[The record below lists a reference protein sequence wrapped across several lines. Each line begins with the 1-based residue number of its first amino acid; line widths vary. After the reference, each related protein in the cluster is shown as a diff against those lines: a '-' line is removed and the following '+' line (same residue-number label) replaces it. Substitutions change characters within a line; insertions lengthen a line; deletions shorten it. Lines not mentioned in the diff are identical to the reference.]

1 MQSLNL
7 SGLPWQA
14 FFLVSMSVG
23 QVNFGCSWLG
33 LIRLREF
40 ICRLGWIYS
49 KYSTVEQIV
58 IQSMLFLLQWQ
69 EHKNPNQST
78 QQYLKSFLCHICYY
92 SIGKGKSHGQVQ
104 QWQIRR
110 ATDKEGKHIL
120 FTLKLGMPK
129 YLGKGH
135 VYTFL

>member
-1 MQSLNL
+1 MLYNKQSLNL

-23 QVNFGCSWLG
+23 QVNFGCSCLG

-58 IQSMLFLLQWQ
+58 IQSMLFLFAMAGTQESKPEYTAVFKVFLMSHLLLFHWQ
-69 EHKNPNQST
+69 RQVTWPSST
-78 QQYLKSFLCHICYY
+78 
-92 SIGKGKSHGQVQ
+92 V
-104 QWQIRR
+104 
-110 ATDKEGKHIL
+110 ADKESNRQGGK
-120 FTLKLGMPK
+120 T
-129 YLGKGH
+129 YS
-135 VYTFL
+135 VYIKARYA